1 MRKNYQLGIA
11 ILTATLLV
19 VLLFRSWLPHLN
31 SRVIEPWGD
40 GYKAYHAILYHAE
53 HDESMNWYEGM
64 NYPYGEHA
72 VPGATQ
78 PLISTSIRILDALG
92 LPGSEHGLAIVHL
105 SLLLGM
111 ILCMVFSFL
120 VLERLGVDW
129 TYAILAAAGITLL
142 APQIDRFASHY
153 GLAHLEVLPM
163 IIYGL
168 LRWSEKQD
176 WRWSLAIAGGVVAFS
191 LIHFYFFAILAFTI
205 GGFMGCHWLLSRDWK
220 SWKQHLWYL
229 FLMFGVPVILLFGWI
244 NLTDPVADRNE
255 APWGFFNY
263 HAYPGTVLSSP
274 TMPHGRWIQKQF
286 FGQDAHNIEAWSYF
300 GMVAIA
306 FMLFVIGRWAVSRFK
321 RPPVPQSQNHQ
332 LFLHSLLLSSFLI
345 LLFSFGLPFTKIG
358 GEQLLEKMGPMRQFR
373 SVGRFAWL
381 AYFAFNFAA
390 FAALGRSVSRGKYWL
405 PLLGLA
411 FISYEA
417 VHYWKAKN
425 FELDLLGETV
435 EGQRY
440 TDIESIDFN
449 RYQAI
454 LPIPYFNIGSDN
466 FWWDQN
472 GAVGQKSLTLSQQTG
487 LPITAAM
494 LTRTSL
500 SETLKQMQLHTEPY
514 RVPALLDDLPD
525 ERPFLFIVDVNRWRG
540 FADVRD
546 NFLADQEPLHQQ
558 AEFLFY
564 ELPIEVLRQRP
575 ARKAQQ
581 VRAQMTQDSLL
592 WEQGPWLVNDSAQF
606 VFEDFGD
613 GRFQGDL
620 GEENIL
626 LDQQDLNLPPGEYDL
641 SFWVDLSLDRT
652 ARTAFRITTTKE
664 NGEPGP
670 QFGNDLHR
678 HPVVFDYDG
687 WTMISY
693 RFRLDENTSGIRL
706 SLQMP
711 LLKGQPLVA
720 DDVFLRPA
728 EMDIYRM
735 YGETLFHNG
744 RYYPPDLNR

>member
-1 MRKNYQLGIA
+1 MRKNYQLGIV
-11 ILTATLLV
+11 ILTATFLV

-53 HDESMNWYEGM
+53 YDESVNWYQGM

-78 PLISTSIRILDALG
+78 PLISTSIRVLDALG
-92 LPGSEHGLAIVHL
+92 LPASEHGLAIVHL

-111 ILCMVFSFL
+111 ILCLVFSFL
-120 VLERLGVDW
+120 ILERLGADW
-129 TYAILAAAGITLL
+129 TYALLAAAAITLL

-153 GLAHLEVLPM
+153 GLAHLEVLPV

-176 WRWSLAIAGGVVAFS
+176 WRWSLAIAGATMAFA

-205 GGFMGCHWLLSRDWK
+205 GGFLGCHWLLSRDWA
-220 SWKQHLWYL
+220 SWKQQLWHL
-229 FLMFGVPVILLFGWI
+229 FLMFGIPVILLFGWI
-244 NLTDPVADRNE
+244 NLTDPVSDRND
-255 APWGFFNY
+255 APWGFFHYNA
-263 HAYPGTVLSSP
+263 HPGTVLSSP
-274 TMPHGRWIQKQF
+274 TMPHGRWLQKQV
-286 FGQDAHNIEAWSYF
+286 FGQAPYNIEAWSYF
-300 GMVAIA
+300 GLIAIA
-306 FMLFVIGRWAVSRFK
+306 FMLFVVGRWAYSRFQ
-321 RPPVPQSQNHQ
+321 RPPVPRTQQHQ
-332 LFLHSLLLSSFLI
+332 LFLHSLLLSSFLV

-358 GEQLLEKMGPMRQFR
+358 GEQLLEKTGPLRQFR

-390 FAALGRSVSRGKYWL
+390 FAALGRRVTQGKYWL

-417 VHYWKAKN
+417 VHFWKGKN

-440 TDIESIDFN
+440 IDLENIDFS

-466 FWWDQN
+466 FWWAQN
-472 GAVGQKSLTLSQQTG
+472 GAVGQKSLILSQQTG
-487 LPITAAM
+487 LPMTAGM

-500 SETLKQMQLHTEPY
+500 SETLKQLQLHSEPY
-514 RVPALLDDLPD
+514 RVPALLEDLPD
-525 ERPFLFIVDVNRWRG
+525 ERPFLLVVDVNRWRD

-546 NFLADQEPLHQQ
+546 HFLAGQEPLHQQ

-564 ELPIEVLRQRP
+564 ELPVEVLRQRP
-575 ARKAQQ
+575 GLKARQI
-581 VRAQMTQDSLL
+581 RAQMQQDSL
-592 WEQGPWLVNDSAQF
+592 WEQGPWLVDDSTEFYSQ
-606 VFEDFGD
+606 DFGAD
-613 GRFQGDL
+613 RYEGDL

-626 LDQQDLNLPPGEYDL
+626 FDQQDLELTPGEYDL
-641 SFWVDLSLDRT
+641 SFWVDLSQDRS
-652 ARTAFRITTTKE
+652 ARTGFRIETKKPD
-664 NGEPGP
+664 GTAGP
-670 QFGNDLHR
+670 QFGDELHR
-678 HPVVFDYDG
+678 HTAVFDDEG
-687 WTMISY
+687 WTQISY
-693 RFRLDENTSGIRL
+693 RFRIEENIQGIRL

-711 LLKGQPLVA
+711 LLKGRPLIA
-720 DDVFLRPA
+720 DDVFLQPVG
-728 EMDIYRM
+728 MNIYRLID
-735 YGETLFHNG
+735 ETLFHNG